1 MAKPTQ
7 VSMAALIAV
16 FILIGMSL
24 SIFPASAT
32 IFFEDGSNRTISEL
46 YTMTNGSQPTDSA
59 APAVFFFDPNCSAC
73 TPAHEYLTAYIT
85 AHPDIPLELVDLSEN
100 PAAEDRLNT
109 LYISHNR
116 EWMNIPVMFIGPVGL
131 EGTNEIITD
140 FEGVNSWYTRKDMS
154 QDGFWNQFLKNVN
167 HFLGFA

>member
-1 MAKPTQ
+1 MTKPTP
-7 VSMAALIAV
+7 VPTAALIAV

-46 YTMTNGSQPTDSA
+46 YTLTNGSQPTDST
-59 APAVFFFDPNCSAC
+59 APAVFFYDPNCSAC
-73 TPAHEYLTAYIT
+73 TPAHEYLTTYIT
-85 AHPDIPLELVDLSEN
+85 AHPETPIELVDLSES
-100 PAAEDRLNT
+100 PAAEDRLNS

-140 FEGVNSWYTRKDMS
+140 FEGVNSWYTGKDIS
-154 QDGFWNQFLKNVN
+154 QEGFWNQFSKKVLEY
-167 HFLGFA
+167 LGFA